1 MPDVETH
8 TAAHPGTDEIASRAR
23 AEALA
28 MTGQATGRVGRP
40 AGELAAAALRAHRTL
55 VRRLGRDVPLAALGP
70 DVGVC
75 GLTAF
80 LAVYGTDHTA
90 DSDDVPAK
98 R

>member
-1 MPDVETH
+1 MPDVGAH
-8 TAAHPGTDEIASRAR
+8 RAAQPGTDEIASRAR

-28 MTGQATGRVGRP
+28 MTGQGTGRNRDP
-40 AGELAAAALRAHRTL
+40 AGELAAAALRTHRTL

-70 DVGVC
+70 GTGVC

-80 LAVYGTDHTA
+80 LAVYGTEHPPVGDGGATQ
-90 DSDDVPAK
+90 